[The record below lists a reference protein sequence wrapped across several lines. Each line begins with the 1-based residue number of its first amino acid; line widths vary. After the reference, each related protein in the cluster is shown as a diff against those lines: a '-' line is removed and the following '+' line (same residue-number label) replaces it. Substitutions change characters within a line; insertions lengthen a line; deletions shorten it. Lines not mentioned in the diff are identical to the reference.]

1 VSSERAW
8 DVVVVGGG
16 IGGLAA
22 AALLAKAGRAVL
34 LLERSARLG
43 GACVDVTQDRHT
55 YDVGVGVITGAGPGG
70 AVAVL
75 CERLEVALPTIPCD
89 PTVQLALP
97 LHRLSFS
104 QAVDGWWPEIHR
116 EFPEDE
122 AGWHSLCADL
132 ASLAR
137 DRDALAQRLPP
148 LPPDGWRERLRCWSI
163 LTLRGFAPATG
174 SMVRRVRRAAETP
187 LPETL
192 AEHGL
197 AAASRQALE
206 ACLWYLLLRGAD
218 ECSTLE
224 AALALQRLREGV
236 VIVPPG
242 PAALPD
248 LLAHQIR
255 THGGEIRLQ
264 TGAARCNAKRGRIVG
279 VTTTAGDTIRAHW
292 VVSDV
297 PPGILAGDLLPNPA
311 SRLRRRHPVHGS
323 WQPRRIAQV
332 LGVAI
337 PETYVPSELG
347 RHCLIVR
354 DANRPARDENL
365 VFVRQ
370 MSKAREE
377 GSGESIAHLSVG
389 RFVPPSASVDERA
402 VTQALLE
409 ALDQI
414 IPGVEAVTIHRWLL
428 PASVLGEVWGRP
440 GGAVRY
446 ESDSRTWLGRRGL
459 AHDVGWPGL
468 FAVGEW
474 TYPGRLVSDVIEGA
488 MRVTDRIAAEK

>member
-1 VSSERAW
+1 MSAERVW

-16 IGGLAA
+16 IGGLAT

-34 LLERSARLG
+34 LLERSPRLG
-43 GACVDVTQDRHT
+43 GACGDATQDRHT
-55 YDVGVGVITGAGPGG
+55 YDIGVGVVTGAGPGG
-70 AVAVL
+70 AVAAL
-75 CERLEVALPTIPCD
+75 CERLGISLPTIPCD
-89 PTVQLALP
+89 PSVQLALP
-97 LHRLSFS
+97 LHRLSLS
-104 QAVDGWWPEIHR
+104 QTLDGWWPEIHR

-122 AGWHSLCADL
+122 TGWHSFCADL

-137 DRDALAQRLPP
+137 DRDELAQRLPP

-163 LTLRGFAPATG
+163 LTLRRFAPATG
-174 SMVRRVRRAAETP
+174 SLLRRVRRAAETP
-187 LPETL
+187 LPKTL

-197 AAASRQALE
+197 TAASRQALE

-236 VIVPPG
+236 VTIPPG

-248 LLAHQIR
+248 LLARQVR
-255 THGGEIRLQ
+255 AHGGEIRLQ
-264 TGAARCNAKRGRIVG
+264 TAAARCNAKRGRIVG

-297 PPGILAGDLLPNPA
+297 PPAILADDLLPNPPG
-311 SRLRRRHPVHGS
+311 RLRRRHTAHGS
-323 WQPRRIAQV
+323 WRPRCIAQV

-337 PETYVPSELG
+337 PEAYVPSELG

-354 DANRPARDENL
+354 DAGRPARDENL

-370 MSKAREE
+370 ISKGREE
-377 GSGESIAHLSVG
+377 ESGEAIAHLSVG
-389 RFVPPSASVDERA
+389 RFVPASAPVDERA

-409 ALDQI
+409 ALDRI
-414 IPGVEAVTIHRWLL
+414 IPGVEAVTIHRWFL

-440 GGAVRY
+440 WGAVRY
-446 ESDSRTWLGRRGL
+446 EPDSRTWLGRRGH

-468 FAVGEW
+468 LAVGEW
-474 TYPGRLVSDVIEGA
+474 TYPGRLVSDVVEGA
-488 MRVTDRIAAEK
+488 MRVTDRITAGK